1 MTIAG
6 TPDALMLV
14 LVAAIVGVVAVPLA
28 LMILAGLLSV
38 LRRFGLDLGPAPGVL
53 LLLGLPV
60 ALLAASIALD
70 RSGEARTGQ
79 VIDRSEKVR
88 VHEEGD
94 WSDDLALTVRFAN
107 DGAPL
112 PPVRSTGAA
121 LGEVTSARGTMS
133 TAKIGVDSRHFDAMA
148 IGDSFDLKVLPLLSG
163 VSVVRPA
170 DVSTRSMVPAGTLDW
185 GVGLAAL
192 LFLGLRLRRHRV
204 GAVIL
209 VCLALAAGLYPLYHA
224 DQLWHEREDLSR
236 ATERSSATVVDT
248 TRVTE
253 ITLLSNDVENVDLNR
268 HQVPQPY
275 DIVQLELQPP
285 GFAGP
290 VTAIDAVDASSA
302 SGLARGQQVS
312 VVYPP
317 DDPHAARIEK
327 QTRTHYWQT
336 IRGVY
341 TDYALY
347 LGGLVVL
354 VLAAHFVTRA
364 YRARQAVGRSP

>member
-1 MTIAG
+1 MAYNRPTMTIAG

-28 LMILAGLLSV
+28 LMILAGLLSL

-53 LLLGLPV
+53 LLLGLPA

-148 IGDSFDLKVLPLLSG
+148 IGDPLDLKVLPLLSG

-192 LFLGLRLRRHRV
+192 LF
-204 GAVIL
+204 
-209 VCLALAAGLYPLYHA
+209 
-224 DQLWHEREDLSR
+224 
-236 ATERSSATVVDT
+236 
-248 TRVTE
+248 
-253 ITLLSNDVENVDLNR
+253 
-268 HQVPQPY
+268 
-275 DIVQLELQPP
+275 
-285 GFAGP
+285 
-290 VTAIDAVDASSA
+290 
-302 SGLARGQQVS
+302 
-312 VVYPP
+312 
-317 DDPHAARIEK
+317 
-327 QTRTHYWQT
+327 
-336 IRGVY
+336 
-341 TDYALY
+341 
-347 LGGLVVL
+347 
-354 VLAAHFVTRA
+354 
-364 YRARQAVGRSP
+364 